1 MSAIK
6 EPRGAGSG
14 VDGGEGAKGPRGAED
29 GDAAGTVVGGRA
41 GDTSES
47 TDAVIAQITNVQGT
61 SGVYSDTNG
70 VVKKRGG
77 AVAIQERGSGATR
90 NRTHYT
96 QGGDHAN
103 TMVVL
108 FRNKEIAIGC
118 KGQVLW
124 AIKCSGGACA
134 VCPCAAP
141 SARKGGHCAIGKDEP
156 DTVVVI
162 VPHID
167 IPTAIDCYTIRIRK
181 SRSASPHT
189 IGKGRVAPSA
199 S

>member
-47 TDAVIAQITNVQGT
+47 TDAVIAKITNVQGT

-90 NRTHYT
+90 DCCHYAK
-96 QGGDHAN
+96 GVDH
-103 TMVVL
+103 T
-108 FRNKEIAIGC
+108 
-118 KGQVLW
+118 
-124 AIKCSGGACA
+124 
-134 VCPCAAP
+134 
-141 SARKGGHCAIGKDEP
+141 
-156 DTVVVI
+156 DTVV
-162 VPHID
+162 
-167 IPTAIDCYTIRIRK
+167 
-181 SRSASPHT
+181 
-189 IGKGRVAPSA
+189 
-199 S
+199 